1 MPTEI
6 RLVHVESGKEIWT
19 YNASHPSGTVI
30 GRQVTMEE
38 ATQASLFGPSMSAPM
53 IDATGNIWFVATAPD
68 RERLRQVLDEI
79 ESRTG
84 LAVLD
89 LPMIED
95 YFINLGFPLQWA

>member
-1 MPTEI
+1 MAVPAARMEAVAT
-6 RLVHVESGKEIWT
+6 LV
-19 YNASHPSGTVI
+19 
-30 GRQVTMEE
+30 
-38 ATQASLFGPSMSAPM
+38 SAYAEVNHNYER
-53 IDATGNIWFVATAPD
+53 DHELNLWFVATAPD